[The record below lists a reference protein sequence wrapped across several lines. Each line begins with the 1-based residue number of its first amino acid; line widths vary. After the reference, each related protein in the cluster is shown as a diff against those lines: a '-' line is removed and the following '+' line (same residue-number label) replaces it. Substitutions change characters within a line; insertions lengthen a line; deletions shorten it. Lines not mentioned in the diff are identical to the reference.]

1 MPTYNFKQEAEVY
14 VVSGGTTY
22 RIHVTDIS
30 FSQTFSEESYSV
42 STIHSP
48 NDLFEATV
56 INKAN
61 PANFSFSVPAIKEN
75 DYTILET
82 LLRSVDSFTL
92 YIKTSADTFKLETA
106 VITNGSFVIEKSR
119 PLSIEIQGE
128 ASKLLRG
135 QTFSSTSTVT
145 PRNYTIPLTVDVTLN
160 SSLLD
165 CIVGV
170 TIELQNSIEWTPYT
184 TVGGAIAATS
194 ASTSMYPS
202 GFTISKKILAGSITQ
217 YLTDSSTANTQQ
229 WDDNATLSITAGD
242 GRTGSFFR
250 GFSFGPATCSFTNRV
265 TVGGVFLQNYDWR
278 VVSNAASLTSILNYV
293 TD

>member
-1 MPTYNFKQEAEVY
+1 MPTYNFKHEAEVY
-14 VVSGGTTY
+14 VVSGGTH

-30 FSQTFSEESYSV
+30 FGQTFSEESYSV

-48 NDLFEATV
+48 NDLFEASV

-61 PANFSFSVPAIKEN
+61 AAKFDFSLPAIDEA
-75 DYTILET
+75 DYTIIET
-82 LLRSVDSFTL
+82 LLRSADSFTL
-92 YIKTSADTFKLETA
+92 YIKTAADTFKLETA

-119 PLSIEIQGE
+119 PLSISIQGE

-135 QTFSSTSTVT
+135 QTFSSTSVVS
-145 PRNYTIPLTVDVTLN
+145 PRSYIIPSVVDVTLN
-160 SSLLD
+160 NSLLD
-165 CIVGV
+165 SIIGV
-170 TIELQNSIEWTPYT
+170 TIELQNDIQWNPYT

-194 ASTSMYPS
+194 ASNSMYPS
-202 GFTISKKILAGSITQ
+202 EFTISKKILSGSITQ
-217 YLTDSSTANTQQ
+217 YLNDSNTTNTQQ

-250 GFSFGPATCSFTNRV
+250 GFSFGPATCSFTNRL
-265 TVGGVFLQNYDWR
+265 TVGAVFFQNYDWR
-278 VVSNAASLTSILNYV
+278 VVSNAASLSSILNYI